1 MPLYEFACGECGARA
16 EVFRQRRAADGAI
29 EPPPCPAAP
38 GADGHRMARV
48 MSGFAHHLGFATRLA
63 EAEATWG
70 AEVDAAMGPAPDV
83 GRRAR
88 RYERAARELPP
99 GEG

>member
-1 MPLYEFACGECGARA
+1 MPLYEFACEGCGARA
-16 EVFRQRRAADGAI
+16 EVFRQRAVRVV
-29 EPPPCPAAP
+29 EPPPCPTAPDAA
-38 GADGHRMARV
+38 GHRMARV

-70 AEVDAAMGPAPDV
+70 AEVDAAMGPEPDV
-83 GRRAR
+83 GRHAR
-88 RYERAARELPP
+88 RYDRAARDLPP

>member
-1 MPLYEFACGECGARA
+1 MPLYEFACEACGARA
-16 EVFRQRRAADGAI
+16 EVFRQRRAAPDL

-38 GADGHRMARV
+38 DAAGHRMARV

-83 GRRAR
+83 GRHAR
-88 RYERAARELPP
+88 RYDRASRDLPP

>member
-1 MPLYEFACGECGARA
+1 MPLYEFACEACGAHA
-16 EVFRQRRAADGAI
+16 EVFRQRAVRDV

-38 GADGHRMARV
+38 DAAGHRMARV

-70 AEVDAAMGPAPDV
+70 AEVDAAMGPEPDV
-83 GRRAR
+83 GRHAR
-88 RYERAARELPP
+88 RYDRAARDLPP